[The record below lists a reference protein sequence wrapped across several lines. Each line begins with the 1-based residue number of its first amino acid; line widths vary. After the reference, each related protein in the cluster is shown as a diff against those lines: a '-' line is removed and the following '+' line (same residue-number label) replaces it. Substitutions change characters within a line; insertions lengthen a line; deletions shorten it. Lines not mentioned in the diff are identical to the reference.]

1 MKGLGFRVQAL
12 SCSAFGLL
20 VSGFGALGVGAER
33 WVCLPCVAAASVFC
47 LRYVCV
53 CPSLYQRLR
62 LACLLALGVSNGFG
76 CSLGRLFF
84 PKAGAGDSAIPSRCF
99 AG

>member
-53 CPSLYQRLR
+53 GLYL
-62 LACLLALGVSNGFG
+62 S
-76 CSLGRLFF
+76 
-84 PKAGAGDSAIPSRCF
+84 
-99 AG
+99 